1 MTQVRLS
8 TVIVVLSGALF
19 ALATGLYL
27 RGPSPDP
34 APAAELV
41 EDDHD
46 HAAHGEMV
54 IQLLREPVAVS
65 EFTVTDLDGKTH
77 TSSDWRGKVVLVNF
91 WATWCPPCLAEIPA
105 LVALQ
110 EKYRDELLIVGIS
123 EDQADVEF
131 VKTFGAERN
140 INYPLVM
147 STPELREL
155 FPGILALPTTFVLDR
170 EGLMV
175 KRHVGMLH
183 AEETEQLTRA
193 LSGMP
198 VEARI
203 ERVDDP
209 GEFSDE
215 SASQIMEI
223 PGVDLSTFEP
233 ARRVEVVQALN
244 SEKCTCGCD
253 LSVAKCRVDDPFCE
267 VSLPVAEKIV
277 ERFKTA
283 Q

>member
-1 MTQVRLS
+1 MTQIRLS
-8 TVIVVLSGALF
+8 TVIVILSGALF
-19 ALATGLYL
+19 VLATTLYL
-27 RGPSPDP
+27 RGPSPVP
-34 APAAELV
+34 SPETTAELGH
-41 EDDHD
+41 EDHD
-46 HAAHGEMV
+46 HAADGEMV
-54 IQLLREPVAVS
+54 IELLREPVAVP
-65 EFTVTDLDGKTH
+65 EFKVTDLDGKTH

-105 LVALQ
+105 LVELQ

-123 EDQADVEF
+123 EDQADVDF

-147 STPELREL
+147 STPELQEL
-155 FPGILALPTTFVLDR
+155 FPGILALPTTFVFDP

-183 AEETEQLTRA
+183 AGETEALTRA

-203 ERVDDP
+203 VRVDDP
-209 GEFSDE
+209 GQFSDE
-215 SASQIMEI
+215 SAAQITEI
-223 PGVDLSTFEP
+223 PGVDLSAFDP

-244 SEKCTCGCD
+244 AEKCTCGCD

-277 ERFKTA
+277 ERFK
-283 Q
+283 

>member
-1 MTQVRLS
+1 MTQIRLS

-19 ALATGLYL
+19 VLAATLYL
-27 RGPSPDP
+27 RGPSPIP
-34 APAAELV
+34 TSTAELV
-41 EDDHD
+41 EDGHD
-46 HAAHGEMV
+46 HAAHGELV
-54 IQLLREPVAVS
+54 IQLLREPIDVP
-65 EFTVTDLDGKTH
+65 EFHVVDLDGTTH
-77 TSSDWRGKVVLVNF
+77 SSADWHGKVVLVNF

-123 EDQADVEF
+123 EDQAEVSF
-131 VKTFGAERN
+131 VKTFGEERN

-147 STPELREL
+147 STPELKAL
-155 FPGILALPTTFVLDR
+155 FPGVLALPTTFVFDP
-170 EGLMV
+170 EGRMV
-175 KRHVGMLH
+175 KKHVGMLH
-183 AEETEQLTRA
+183 AEETEALTRA

-209 GEFSDE
+209 GQFSDE
-215 SASQIMEI
+215 SASQITEI
-223 PGVDLSTFEP
+223 PGIDLSSFDA

-277 ERFKTA
+277 ERFKTT